1 VAASDGLIGDLAG
14 AILDGAPI
22 DWASAESSADGAE
35 RPLLEELR
43 LLATVANLHRR
54 LPLSWPADVPE
65 RYRSV
70 ASADDRVDVLEQWGH
85 LRLLE
90 RIGRGGFGDVFR
102 AWDTRLDRE
111 VALKLLP
118 ASSSN
123 GDPRGTSII
132 EEGRLLARV
141 RHPNVVT
148 IYGAERIENRIGLW
162 MEFVK
167 GRTLQQAVE
176 QGTTFSA
183 TQVIEIGL
191 GLCHAIGAVHD
202 AGLVHRDIKP
212 PNVMLAEDG
221 HVVLMDFGT
230 GHELD
235 EGSRPALAGTPLYL
249 APELLN
255 GHAPT
260 VRSDIYSFGVLLFHL
275 LTGSYPVHA
284 QSLRD
289 LRVAHG
295 DRATRDVRSLRPDV
309 SAKLARII
317 QRAIDPQPE
326 RRYES
331 AAAITAHLASLK
343 PRPRLLPLANALAVA
358 AALAALVWIGAELR
372 ERWAASPSAPGA
384 ALAAEAATS
393 PTTASS
399 FAALGVTPA
408 TSLPGEESNPAFSPD
423 GNQIAFSSYTRE
435 TTATDRDDIYVKQLD
450 SEAIRRVTRGPGADS
465 NPAWSPD
472 GRHIAFLRNAV
483 DEQGRLKR
491 SVMVVPTLGGAERTL
506 WVGSARAA
514 GLDWS
519 PDGEHL
525 LFAGASADNT
535 RIGPPF
541 RLLLLSIE
549 SRHIREL
556 TSPPPGTL
564 GDRHGVFSPDGRT
577 IAFVREVE
585 SGTDVY
591 VLSLAG
597 GEPARLTF
605 GDQFATSVA
614 WLSGGQALLFSASR
628 RDGSSALWRVAVSG
642 GLSERLTGIADEAG
656 DVATDRRG
664 HRVAFTRTVHDANIQ
679 RIDLSTPSRDERVLI
694 ASARTDTDPD
704 YSPDATRVAFA
715 SNRGGSRQIWI
726 AAADGTNAL
735 QLTSL
740 PGRCSD
746 PVWSPDGRRIALASI
761 PPGQVRDDVYVID
774 VDGGPALRLTDDP
787 AVDVWPRWSRDGQW
801 IYFTSYRSGS
811 WQLWKVPA
819 LGGPALQV
827 TRDGGLRA
835 AESID
840 GRFLYFSKDP
850 PAIWSRPTSG
860 GDATRILELPSRTD
874 WGGEWIVAD
883 SGIYFENVEAVP
895 RPAVDFFSFAT
906 RQTQRVAVFAGDR
919 ETGDGFVISPD
930 RRWLL
935 YAKREYF
942 NVDIMVAELVR

>member
-1 VAASDGLIGDLAG
+1 MAGSEGLIGGLAA

-22 DWASAESSADGAE
+22 DWASVESSADGAE
-35 RPLLEELR
+35 RPLLDELR
-43 LLATVANLHRR
+43 LLATVAKLHRR
-54 LPLSWPADVPE
+54 LPLSWPAAVPE
-65 RYRSV
+65 RHRNVV
-70 ASADDRVDVLEQWGH
+70 APDDRVDMLEQWGH
-85 LRLLE
+85 LRVLE
-90 RIGRGGFGDVFR
+90 RIGHGGFGDVYR

-162 MEFVK
+162 MELVK

-176 QGTTFSA
+176 PGTAFSA
-183 TQVIEIGL
+183 TQAIDIGL
-191 GLCHAIGAVHD
+191 QLCHAIGAVHD

-212 PNVMLAEDG
+212 HNVMLAQDG
-221 HVVLMDFGT
+221 RVVLMDFGT
-230 GHELD
+230 GLELD
-235 EGSRPALAGTPLYL
+235 DGSRPALAGTPLYL
-249 APELLN
+249 APELLH
-255 GHAPT
+255 GKGPT
-260 VRSDIYSFGVLLFHL
+260 VRSDIYSFGVLLFYL
-275 LTGSYPVHA
+275 LTRSYPVHA
-284 QSLRD
+284 PSLRD
-289 LRVAHG
+289 LRITHEH
-295 DRATRDVRSLRPDV
+295 RQMRDVRSVRPDV
-309 SAKLARII
+309 APKLARII
-317 QRAIDPQPE
+317 DRTLDPQPE

-331 AAAITAHLASLK
+331 AAAVATDLASLK
-343 PRPRLLPLANALAVA
+343 PRPRLGPFAYAMAVA
-358 AALAALVWIGAELR
+358 AALVALVWIGADLR
-372 ERWAASPSAPGA
+372 ERRAASPSAPRA
-384 ALAAEAATS
+384 ALAAGAATG

-399 FAALGVTPA
+399 FAALDVTPV

-435 TTATDRDDIYVKQLD
+435 TTVTDRDNIYVKPLD
-450 SEAIRRVTRGPGADS
+450 GDAILRVTRGPGADS
-465 NPAWSPD
+465 NPVWSPD
-472 GRHIAFLRNAV
+472 GRHIAFLRSAI
-483 DEQGRLKR
+483 DEQGRLTL
-491 SVMVVPTLGGAERTL
+491 SVMVVPALGGAERTL

-535 RIGPPF
+535 RVGPPF

-549 SRHIREL
+549 SRRVRRL
-556 TSPPPGTL
+556 TSPPPGSV
-564 GDRHGVFSPDGRT
+564 GDLHGVFSPDGRT
-577 IAFVREVE
+577 IAFVRDVVA
-585 SGTDVY
+585 GTDVH

-605 GDQFATSVA
+605 GNQFVTSVA
-614 WLSGGQALLFSASR
+614 WLSDGQALLFSASG
-628 RDGSSALWRVAVSG
+628 RDRTSALWRLAVSG
-642 GLSERLTGIADEAG
+642 GPAERLTGIADQVS
-656 DVATDRRG
+656 DVATDRSG

-679 RIDLSTPSRDERVLI
+679 RIDLSTPGRDERPLI
-694 ASARTDTDPD
+694 ASARIDTDPD
-704 YSPDATRVAFA
+704 FSPDATRVAFA
-715 SNRGGSRQIWI
+715 SNRGGSRQIWT

-740 PGRCSD
+740 PGRCRD
-746 PVWSPDGRRIALASI
+746 PVWSPEGRRIAFASI
-761 PPGQVRDDVYVID
+761 PNDRIREDIYVID
-774 VDGGPALRLTDDP
+774 VDGGPALQLTDG
-787 AVDVWPRWSRDGQW
+787 AETDVWPRWSRDGQW

-819 LGGPALQV
+819 LGGPAVQV

-840 GRFLYFSKDP
+840 GRFLYFSKSP
-850 PAIWSRPTSG
+850 PAIWRTPTSG

-883 SGIYFENVEAVP
+883 SGIYFENVAAVP

-906 RQTQRVAVFAGDR
+906 RQTRRVAVFAGDR
-919 ETGDGFVISPD
+919 EIGDGFVISPD
-930 RRWLL
+930 GRWLL